1 MFGWFELLV
10 VFGVVALLFGASRVP
25 DVARSL
31 GESVNEFK
39 AGLNTKTGD
48 GDPDVFDGESRED

>member
-10 VFGVVALLFGASRVP
+10 VFGVVLLVFGASRVP
-25 DVARSL
+25 DLAQSL

-48 GDPDVFDGESRED
+48 DEPDVFDAEDEE